1 MRPTD
6 GVRSPLAAHG
16 PLLRIAHVR
25 QLDRLRQLWV
35 HAIPGL
41 GTRGVDVLAG
51 PECTRVVQTARSNR
65 DHLGRRAGEPEQGRS
80 AVAAKR
86 PRCGVSAI
94 CGELEVF
101 RTSLGY
107 HK

>member
-16 PLLRIAHVR
+16 PLLRIAHVQ
-25 QLDRLRQLWV
+25 QLDRLRQVWV
-35 HAIPGL
+35 HVIPGL

-51 PECTRVVQTARSNR
+51 AERTRIVQTARSNR
-65 DHLGRRAGEPEQGRS
+65 DDLRRRPGYPEQRRS

-86 PRCGVSAI
+86 PPSGVSTV
-94 CGELEVF
+94 CGALQGSWTCF
-101 RTSLGY
+101 
-107 HK
+107 